1 MEFPPLKKEK
11 SNMST
16 ILKHR
21 QQLSQLAA
29 KISLSRASIK
39 GDLCLTVT
47 ESDAAHGPIKGSYKI
62 EIEEMQEPLQVSWGV
77 EGHVMSRQGRA
88 TDIAFEISEAQAGQ
102 TWIYA
107 VQAQVTDRW
116 RSIVT
121 GVFVQIF
128 VTPGTFFKC
137 Q

>member
-1 MEFPPLKKEK
+1 
-11 SNMST
+11 MST
-16 ILKHR
+16 LLKDT
-21 QQLSQLAA
+21 QPLSRLAA
-29 KISLSRASIK
+29 KISFSRASIK

-62 EIEEMQEPLQVSWGV
+62 EIEEMQEPLQVNWGA
-77 EGHVMSRQGRA
+77 EGQVMSRQGKA
-88 TDIAFEISEAQAGQ
+88 TDIAFEIPEAQAGQ

-128 VTPGTFFKC
+128 VTPDTFFKC

>member
-1 MEFPPLKKEK
+1 
-11 SNMST
+11 MST
-16 ILKHR
+16 VLKHR
-21 QQLSQLAA
+21 QQLSRLSA
-29 KISLSRASIK
+29 KTSLSRASIT
-39 GDLCLTVT
+39 GDLHLTVT

-62 EIEEMQEPLQVSWGV
+62 ETEEMQEPLLVNWGAEGQVR
-77 EGHVMSRQGRA
+77 SRQARA
-88 TDIAFEISEAQAGQ
+88 TDIAFEIPEARAGQ
-102 TWIYA
+102 TWIYT

-128 VTPGTFFKC
+128 VTPDTLFKC

>member
-1 MEFPPLKKEK
+1 
-11 SNMST
+11 MST
-16 ILKHR
+16 LLKHGR
-21 QQLSQLAA
+21 QLSRLAA
-29 KISLSRASIK
+29 EISHSRASIK
-39 GDLCLTVT
+39 GDLRLTVT

-62 EIEEMQEPLQVSWGV
+62 EIEEMQEPLQVNWGG
-77 EGHVMSRQGRA
+77 EGQVVSRQGRE
-88 TDIAFEISEAQAGQ
+88 TDIAFEIPEAQAGQ

-128 VTPGTFFKC
+128 VTPDTFSKC
-137 Q
+137 R

>member
-1 MEFPPLKKEK
+1 
-11 SNMST
+11 MST
-16 ILKHR
+16 VLK
-21 QQLSQLAA
+21 QSQPLSLLATQT
-29 KISLSRASIK
+29 SLSRASIK
-39 GDLCLTVT
+39 GDLRLTVT

-62 EIEEMQEPLQVSWGV
+62 ETEEMQEPLLVNWGAEGQV
-77 EGHVMSRQGRA
+77 HSRQARA
-88 TDIAFEISEAQAGQ
+88 TDIAFEIPEARAGQ
-102 TWIYA
+102 TLIYT

-128 VTPGTFFKC
+128 VTPDTHFKC

>member
-1 MEFPPLKKEK
+1 
-11 SNMST
+11 MST
-16 ILKHR
+16 VLKHT
-21 QQLSQLAA
+21 QPLSRLAA

-62 EIEEMQEPLQVSWGV
+62 EIEEMQEPLQVSWGA
-77 EGHVMSRQGRA
+77 EGQVMSRQGRA
-88 TDIAFEISEAQAGQ
+88 TDIAFEIPEAQAGQ

-128 VTPGTFFKC
+128 VTPDTFFKY

>member
-1 MEFPPLKKEK
+1 
-11 SNMST
+11 MST
-16 ILKHR
+16 VLK
-21 QQLSQLAA
+21 QSQPLSLLATQT
-29 KISLSRASIK
+29 SLSRASIK
-39 GDLCLTVT
+39 GDLRLTVT

-62 EIEEMQEPLQVSWGV
+62 ETEEMQEPLQVSWGG
-77 EGHVMSRQGRA
+77 EGQVHSRQARA
-88 TDIAFEISEAQAGQ
+88 TEIAFEIPEARAGQ

-128 VTPGTFFKC
+128 VTPDTLFKC

>member
-1 MEFPPLKKEK
+1 MSIVLKQRQPL
-11 SNMST
+11 S
-16 ILKHR
+16 L
-21 QQLSQLAA
+21 LATQT
-29 KISLSRASIK
+29 SLSRASIK
-39 GDLCLTVT
+39 GDIRLNVT

-62 EIEEMQEPLQVSWGV
+62 EVEEMQEPLQVYWGA
-77 EGHVMSRQGRA
+77 EGQVHSRQAMA
-88 TDIAFEISEAQAGQ
+88 TDIAFEIPEARAGQ

-107 VQAQVTDRW
+107 VQAQVTDRC

-128 VTPGTFFKC
+128 VTPDTLFKC

>member
-1 MEFPPLKKEK
+1 MSIVLKQRQPL
-11 SNMST
+11 S
-16 ILKHR
+16 L
-21 QQLSQLAA
+21 LATQT
-29 KISLSRASIK
+29 SLSRASIT

-62 EIEEMQEPLQVSWGV
+62 EIEEMQEPLQVSWGA
-77 EGHVMSRQGRA
+77 EGQVRSRQARA
-88 TDIAFEISEAQAGQ
+88 TEIAFEMPGARAGQ

-116 RSIVT
+116 SSIVT
-121 GVFVQIF
+121 GVFVRIF
-128 VTPGTFFKC
+128 VTPDTFFMY

>member
-1 MEFPPLKKEK
+1 MSIVLKQRQPL
-11 SNMST
+11 S
-16 ILKHR
+16 L
-21 QQLSQLAA
+21 LAT
-29 KISLSRASIK
+29 KTSLSRASIK
-39 GDLCLTVT
+39 GDLRLTVT

-62 EIEEMQEPLQVSWGV
+62 ETEEMQEPVQVSWGG
-77 EGHVMSRQGRA
+77 EGHVHSRQARA
-88 TDIAFEISEAQAGQ
+88 TDIAFEIPEARAGQ
-102 TWIYA
+102 TWIYT

-128 VTPGTFFKC
+128 VTRDTPFKC